1 MKGTRLREILKL
13 LVSVAICQAAGA
25 LGSVATGPSIAT
37 WYATLEKPWFTP
49 PNWVFAPVW
58 LTLFV
63 LMGIAVFL
71 VWHRGLSNRRI
82 KVALALFAVQLILNV
97 LWSVAFFGLKSPLAG
112 LVVIVILWVAI
123 LMTLLCF
130 FKISRSAGF
139 LLLPYIVWVS
149 IAAVLNTSILIL
161 NL

>member
-1 MKGTRLREILKL
+1 MKGTRLQEILKL
-13 LVSVAICQAAGA
+13 LVSIVICQAAGA
-25 LGSVATGPSIAT
+25 LGSVATGPSIPT

-71 VWHRGLSNRRI
+71 VWRQGMSNRQV
-82 KVALALFAVQLILNV
+82 KVALAVFASQLILNV
-97 LWSVAFFGLKSPLAG
+97 LWSIAFFGLKSPLAG

-123 LMTLLCF
+123 LMTLLRF